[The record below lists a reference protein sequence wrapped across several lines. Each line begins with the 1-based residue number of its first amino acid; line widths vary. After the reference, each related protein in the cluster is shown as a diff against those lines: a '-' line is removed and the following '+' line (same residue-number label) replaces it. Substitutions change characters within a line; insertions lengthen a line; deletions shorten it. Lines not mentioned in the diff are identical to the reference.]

1 MSTTGKSAALAVI
14 ALVLLPAGALLWTLH
29 ARSWD
34 LGGRSPVLAYDA
46 AEYAVAARELADRGR
61 MATPFAL
68 PIELAIHA
76 APPWPLA
83 LVQPGLL
90 FGEAAL
96 FRVVAPAAP
105 GGGAEPRTLARR
117 ERLVLVIP
125 ILSYLATALVLA
137 WTVFALLSR
146 DAPAGGFAWHT
157 GAAIVI
163 GACFLLDPEA
173 QHYAAGGFTE
183 LPFTLGLA
191 LAIAAIALGAAARR
205 PLLFGLLLGV
215 AGAFRGNMLWL
226 SPVLVAAA
234 AATAPRAT
242 RLRTFVRAIVGYAL
256 PLAPWW
262 IYKWRMFGTPAWDLS
277 ALAVWDGIDG
287 RSWFSLNHLPEP
299 PRLPTGGAALAAIA
313 RKTARNLTGVL
324 LVLLTGPRAM
334 WAGALVLWPMVRP
347 LPRTITVAAATIAVM
362 IVLTLITTAASV
374 PQARYLFPARVLL
387 EAAGALAVLGLVG
400 TTNALGPAGRR
411 GLQLALATLAIGWG
425 VWQTARGAS
434 QARLASEQRGTPN
447 TATMRELSRRVA
459 ARLRPGEPVMSS
471 LGPLLAWYAE
481 RPVVHLA
488 LSPADLD
495 ACRRNLDVRGVLLVF
510 RDASRAWPE
519 WVEVMERPNEATHH
533 REWNVARVEQFSS
546 DDGFRVVWLE
556 LGPLGPKFAASSV
569 TASARD
575 GAGRRAPRR

>member
-1 MSTTGKSAALAVI
+1 M
-14 ALVLLPAGALLWTLH
+14 
-29 ARSWD
+29 
-34 LGGRSPVLAYDA
+34 LAYDA

-68 PIELAIHA
+68 PIELADPRRATLA
-76 APPWPLA
+76 ARAGPA
-83 LVQPGLL
+83 
-90 FGEAAL
+90 
-96 FRVVAPAAP
+96 RAPVRRGGAVPCRRSRGA

-191 LAIAAIALGAAARR
+191 TRDRGDRARGRRAAPAALRPAA
-205 PLLFGLLLGV
+205 GV
-215 AGAFRGNMLWL
+215 AGRVPRQPCSG
-226 SPVLVAAA
+226 SRRSLVAAA

-299 PRLPTGGAALAAIA
+299 PRLPTGGA
-313 RKTARNLTGVL
+313 
-324 LVLLTGPRAM
+324 
-334 WAGALVLWPMVRP
+334 
-347 LPRTITVAAATIAVM
+347 
-362 IVLTLITTAASV
+362 
-374 PQARYLFPARVLL
+374 
-387 EAAGALAVLGLVG
+387 
-400 TTNALGPAGRR
+400 
-411 GLQLALATLAIGWG
+411 
-425 VWQTARGAS
+425 
-434 QARLASEQRGTPN
+434 
-447 TATMRELSRRVA
+447 
-459 ARLRPGEPVMSS
+459 
-471 LGPLLAWYAE
+471 
-481 RPVVHLA
+481 
-488 LSPADLD
+488 
-495 ACRRNLDVRGVLLVF
+495 
-510 RDASRAWPE
+510 
-519 WVEVMERPNEATHH
+519 
-533 REWNVARVEQFSS
+533 
-546 DDGFRVVWLE
+546 
-556 LGPLGPKFAASSV
+556 
-569 TASARD
+569 
-575 GAGRRAPRR
+575 GAGRDRAPRRRATSRACCSCC